1 MHGYRC
7 NGSRDSVR
15 FVQLPSG
22 TVLHILHTLYCLV
35 ESLDIYISISEGN
48 KPESNSTRGI
58 VFPSAALA
66 VVYNMEK
73 RTQQFYM
80 GHSSEVTCIAV
91 HPSRQIVATGDAN
104 ANIHVWRG
112 DSLQCLSIIRG
123 RVKEGIKLLCFSPL
137 GDRIASVGSDS
148 DNTLTV
154 FDISSA
160 AIISSA
166 KGMISPAV
174 VYDIAYS
181 ENGSEIALVG
191 KKGVMFFVGVNGNRR
206 ALESHSGL
214 EPFLNLMCQYILR
227 VIWDNHIITLII
239 SAYYEYLCVPF
250 LQGI

>member
-1 MHGYRC
+1 MTDPTPIWSCCGCMGTAVMVLETPY
-7 NGSRDSVR
+7 DSFYYHQVHTHT
-15 FVQLPSG
+15 QY
-22 TVLHILHTLYCLV
+22 TVVDSFRNIIFH
-35 ESLDIYISISEGN
+35 SISDSN

-80 GHSSEVTCIAV
+80 GHSCEVTCIAV
-91 HPSRQIVATGDAN
+91 HPSRQIVATGDVN

-137 GDRIASVGSDS
+137 GDRIASVGSDT

-181 ENGSEIALVG
+181 DNGSEIALVG
-191 KKGVMFFVGVNGNRR
+191 KKGVVFFVGVNGNRR
-206 ALESHSGL
+206 ALESHSGSMS
-214 EPFLNLMCQYILR
+214 FLIKFDTCI
-227 VIWDNHIITLII
+227 
-239 SAYYEYLCVPF
+239 
-250 LQGI
+250 